1 MSTEKPMQH
10 AFKRTTIADQSKI
23 LAVTQQLTGGNQSV
37 SPIQAPIVS
46 LPSGQASN
54 YSYLK
59 PGQVIDAP
67 VKDLKRNPYNARQLV
82 TMEGLDQL
90 AISLKKSQET
100 AVSAFVDNDGNLCLI
115 DGHRR
120 LESSLISDLPTL
132 RTEIRPKPEN
142 DQELYLSSRRAN
154 KEREEQSPIDDALSW
169 KKLLEKGV
177 FKNQSEI
184 ALTLGLDEGIVS
196 KIFNLSELP
205 SSVVRSLADKPEL
218 LNLRMLTAIR
228 LFWKAS
234 DDIAAGE
241 LILEIEK
248 NNLSS
253 RDVDKKR
260 ASLVAGKVTR
270 VRGVS
275 VPLNFSHGS
284 ALLKRFDDKGT
295 FSVEV
300 SAIKDQVRMELLNS
314 RSNAILEEVLNGNG
328 L

>member
-1 MSTEKPMQH
+1 MQH
-10 AFKRTTIADQSKI
+10 AFKRTTVADQTKI
-23 LAVTQQLTGGNQSV
+23 LAVTQQLTGASQLV
-37 SPIQAPIVS
+37 APNLAPVVS
-46 LPSGQASN
+46 LPNNNASN
-54 YSYLK
+54 YFHLQ

-67 VKDLKRNPYNARQLV
+67 VKDLKRNPYNARQVV

-90 AISLKKSQET
+90 AVSLKNSQET
-100 AVSAFVDNDGNLCLI
+100 SASAFVDDDGNLCLI

-120 LESSLISDLPTL
+120 LEASLISDLPTL

-177 FKNQSEI
+177 FKNQLEI
-184 ALTLGLDEGIVS
+184 SQKLGIDEGVVS

-205 SSVVRSLADKPEL
+205 SSVIRSLADKPDL
-218 LNLRMLTAIR
+218 MNLRMLTAIR
-228 LFWKAS
+228 QFWKAS

-260 ASLVAGKVTR
+260 ASLETGKVTR

-275 VPLNFSHGS
+275 VPLSFSHGS

-300 SAIKDQVRMELLNS
+300 SSIKDEGRMELLSS
-314 RSNAILEEVLNGNG
+314 RINAVLEEVLNGKG
-328 L
+328 S